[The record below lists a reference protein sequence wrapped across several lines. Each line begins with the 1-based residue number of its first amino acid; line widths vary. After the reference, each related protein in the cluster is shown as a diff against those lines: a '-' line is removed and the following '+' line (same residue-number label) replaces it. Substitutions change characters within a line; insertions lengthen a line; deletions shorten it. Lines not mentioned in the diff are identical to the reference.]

1 VWDKPYFQDS
11 RSGTNH
17 FHLDDNGF
25 WELRHPELVNINIE
39 DFGFIAEYLTD
50 EQFGLRH
57 PETTEQKK
65 EAIAQCASAWQTAEK
80 LNMDDLLMHIAEKV
94 EFLEW
99 DNADVL
105 TLAILIYRA
114 TGPSFDAHNKM
125 RDWVSSYMAH
135 HYWSFN
141 KDVEIG
147 SIFIKRLRRLPELER
162 DVFVR
167 RGKSLT
173 VGTDLD
179 EDEESEEEGLGDD
192 GDF

>member
-1 VWDKPYFQDS
+1 
-11 RSGTNH
+11 
-17 FHLDDNGF
+17 
-25 WELRHPELVNINIE
+25 
-39 DFGFIAEYLTD
+39 
-50 EQFGLRH
+50 
-57 PETTEQKK
+57 
-65 EAIAQCASAWQTAEK
+65 
-80 LNMDDLLMHIAEKV
+80 MDDLLMHIAEKV

-135 HYWSFN
+135 HYWSFI